1 MSRLI
6 GGSQA
11 VPLAIAAQLGAGRV
25 VMSSPVRRITQTGA
39 GAVVE
44 ADTVTVK
51 CSRVI
56 VAAPPTLAGRIDYEP
71 ILPFE
76 RDQLTQRY
84 GQGTL
89 TKVAA
94 VYPRP
99 FWRDA
104 GLTGTAVAS
113 GGPVSATFD
122 DSPPD
127 GSIGVVFGFVG
138 GDNARAYSLTD
149 AGDAPAAGA
158 VAVRELLRQAGAVAE
173 RLLRDDLVRRAVVQ
187 RLPGGDPG

>member
-1 MSRLI
+1 MTVYSDRL
-6 GGSQA
+6 
-11 VPLAIAAQLGAGRV
+11 
-25 VMSSPVRRITQTGA
+25 
-39 GAVVE
+39 
-44 ADTVTVK
+44 TVGCK
-51 CSRVI
+51 RVI
-56 VAAPPTLAGRIDYEP
+56 VAIAPTLAGRIYYEP

-94 VYPRP
+94 VYKRP

-104 GLTGTAVAS
+104 GLTGTAVAT

-127 GSIGVVFGFVG
+127 GKIGIVFGFVG
-138 GDNARAYSLTD
+138 GDHARAYNATS
-149 AGDAPAAGA
+149 PAARRSQVLNQYASFFGKQALSPTA
-158 VAVRELLRQAGAVAE
+158 VSRDQLVRGGVDARVPRRDPVDWRAARLRQPA
-173 RLLRDDLVRRAVVQ
+173 
-187 RLPGGDPG
+187 P